1 MPMAYPCC
9 RSIEL
14 NFQSVGCCYF
24 NCTCTTVP
32 GFFPGG
38 REIPMR
44 TCSQE
49 PIDLSRTLP
58 LLEVQPLRVSAGD
71 DLAKG
76 LRPEQRCENHEA
88 EHLTAHLLTRM
99 PRKYGRSASVK
110 MPYLLHS
117 VLRGTQEWIAVTWP
131 I

>member
-24 NCTCTTVP
+24 NCPCTTVP
-32 GFFPGG
+32 GFFPGD

-49 PIDLSRTLP
+49 PIDLSRHC
-58 LLEVQPLRVSAGD
+58 RCWRCSHCASR
-71 DLAKG
+71 LATTERKASG
-76 LRPEQRCENHEA
+76 RRPEQRCENHEA
-88 EHLTAHLLTRM
+88 EHLTAHHLT
-99 PRKYGRSASVK
+99 RKYGRSASVK
-110 MPYLLHS
+110 RPYLLHS
-117 VLRGTQEWIAVTWP
+117 VLRVTQE
-131 I
+131 

>member
-32 GFFPGG
+32 GFFSRRSGDTDADLLAG
-38 REIPMR
+38 ADR
-44 TCSQE
+44 SQ
-49 PIDLSRTLP
+49 PTLP